1 MGEAAARIVRRKKK
15 KTCAITFTSA
25 YTQDNGPGQAPN
37 TQQSNRTTGETRE
50 KSHDMYV
57 RKTLCKKFYKK
68 SKYFS
73 LLSKLD
79 RYAQYCAPERTSAS
93 LMRFACFALLDH
105 RHAESHHCSN
115 HCKER
120 EIFLF
125 FPHISSSLG
134 FARSAIASQNNSNR
148 RRLILPVQKHERRHR
163 RRRKTSVSCAP
174 CFVSMMPQDKNFD
187 ASFDVD
193 VAREQHRTRCR
204 PSRFSMASS
213 MAAFDAGCHEPPPGP
228 SRVCGRA

>member
-1 MGEAAARIVRRKKK
+1 
-15 KTCAITFTSA
+15 
-25 YTQDNGPGQAPN
+25 
-37 TQQSNRTTGETRE
+37 
-50 KSHDMYV
+50 
-57 RKTLCKKFYKK
+57 
-68 SKYFS
+68 
-73 LLSKLD
+73 
-79 RYAQYCAPERTSAS
+79 
-93 LMRFACFALLDH
+93 MRFACFAWLDH

-174 CFVSMMPQDKNFD
+174 CFVSMMPQEKNFD

-193 VAREQHRTRCR
+193 VAREQHRTRWR
-204 PSRFSMASS
+204 PSRFSAAGS
-213 MAAFDAGCHEPPPGP
+213 MAAFDGCHEPPPDQIADP
-228 SRVCGRA
+228 QLLTVNFVSRHLVQIATPATHIFPKFVFVAYTVAVPFQELL